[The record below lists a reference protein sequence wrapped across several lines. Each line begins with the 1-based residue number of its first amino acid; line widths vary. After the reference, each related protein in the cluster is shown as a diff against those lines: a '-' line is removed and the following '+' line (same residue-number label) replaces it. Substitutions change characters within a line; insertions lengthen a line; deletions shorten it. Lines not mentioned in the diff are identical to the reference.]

1 MQLQVGVK
9 VYLRSPAGKYLLLE
23 RSATKY
29 PEVQDRWDIVGG
41 RIEIGTPLLTNL
53 AREVLEETKMTITS
67 EPKLIAAQDILRI
80 ADRHVVRLTYV
91 ADTAEVTP
99 TLDEEHD
106 NFGWFTLAELN
117 SLEGFDQY
125 AKAILPLLK

>member
-23 RSATKY
+23 RSASKY
-29 PEVQDRWDIVGG
+29 PEVKDRWDIVGG

-53 AREVLEETKMTITS
+53 AREVLEETKLTITS

-91 ADTAEVTP
+91 AEITETTP

-106 NFGWFTLAELN
+106 NFGWFTLDELN

>member
-9 VYLRSPAGKYLLLE
+9 VYLRSPVGKYLLLE

-29 PEVQDRWDIVGG
+29 PEVKDRWDIVGG
-41 RIEIGTPLLTNL
+41 RIEIGTPLLANL
-53 AREVLEETKMTITS
+53 AREVLEETKLTITT

-91 ADTAEVTP
+91 AEITETAPV
-99 TLDEEHD
+99 LDEEHD
-106 NFGWFTLAELN
+106 NFGWFTLEELN

>member
-29 PEVQDRWDIVGG
+29 PEVKDRWDIVGG
-41 RIEIGTPLLTNL
+41 RIEIGTPLLANL
-53 AREVLEETKMTITS
+53 AREVLEETKLTITT
-67 EPKLIAAQDILRI
+67 EPKLIAAQDILRV
-80 ADRHVVRLTYV
+80 ADRHVLRLTYV
-91 ADTAEVTP
+91 AEIAEVTP

>member
-9 VYLRSPAGKYLLLE
+9 VYLHSPVGKYLLLE

-29 PEVQDRWDIVGG
+29 PEVKDRWDIVGG

-53 AREVLEETKMTITS
+53 AREVFEETKMTITS

-91 ADTAEVTP
+91 AETAEFSP

-106 NFGWFTLAELN
+106 NFGWFTLDQLN